1 MISFDLNI
9 VKITLRKG
17 SISSLKMHAKSIT
30 CALRTKSNNFI
41 IAYKLVFEKYPIGDC
56 IDPEQCHPLS
66 LKVVLDI
73 DENNNIENIWRE
85 IKKNILL
92 KYINILQRNLQIY

>member
-1 MISFDLNI
+1 
-9 VKITLRKG
+9 
-17 SISSLKMHAKSIT
+17 MHAKSIT

-73 DENNNIENIWRE
+73 DENNNIEKIWRE
-85 IKKNILL
+85 ILN
-92 KYINILQRNLQIY
+92 KYITKIYKHSTKKPTNIINIYCDFSRI